1 VSSRRVMDIP
11 TPTQRVTR
19 HRTTTDIRLSTA
31 VGFTLVEAGAA
42 ITTIITAATG
52 MVGITGTEAAIT
64 VVVGTAAVAAGSGR
78 AVADT
83 LAVAG
88 TAVAGTAVAGT
99 AVATA
104 KKNAP
109 SSFAAR
115 LLISVHSTCRI
126 VCY

>member
-1 VSSRRVMDIP
+1 M
-11 TPTQRVTR
+11 
-19 HRTTTDIRLSTA
+19 
-31 VGFTLVEAGAA
+31 VEAGAA

-83 LAVAG
+83 LAA
-88 TAVAGTAVAGT
+88 AGT

-115 LLISVHSTCRI
+115 LLIPVHSTCRI

>member
-1 VSSRRVMDIP
+1 M
-11 TPTQRVTR
+11 
-19 HRTTTDIRLSTA
+19 
-31 VGFTLVEAGAA
+31 VEAGAA

-88 TAVAGTAVAGT
+88 TAVAGTAVA
-99 AVATA
+99 TA